1 MKQPT
6 VPTSFPANQEHM
18 VDTQTHARTHTHAH
32 VHVERAG
39 DTQTTETDWFSGLF
53 LLCAD
58 TAQWVQ
64 SRLGNSEPLRSFT
77 LTFSSCQLVPFTFFS
92 FSIYLFFS
100 SSINVAQ
107 VLSWPS
113 LSWDVRPHLHQCLHT
128 LNTWHRFTT
137 GKALSQNRQENS
149 GKPGYNLALMEPKRF
164 PPGRWAP
171 SYWEKPKDRQRKL
184 HPGKCLCSAVGSLD
198 FCPANEW
205 LFVCS

>member
-1 MKQPT
+1 MSMWSALVTHKPRRRTDSQAFFCC
-6 VPTSFPANQEHM
+6 VQ
-18 VDTQTHARTHTHAH
+18 TQLSEYRVASGTQSRSEVSHSRSPH
-32 VHVERAG
+32 VNSSLLL
-39 DTQTTETDWFSGLF
+39 FF
-53 LLCAD
+53 LLA
-58 TAQWVQ
+58 
-64 SRLGNSEPLRSFT
+64 FIY
-77 LTFSSCQLVPFTFFS
+77 FFC
-92 FSIYLFFS
+92 

-113 LSWDVRPHLHQCLHT
+113 LSWDVRAHLHQCLHT